1 MDDCETVNLPVIVQD
16 IDTTPVRQGWDNQV
30 GELLE
35 LVSRVERRR
44 QECAGLGEEMPNRL
58 SLLACRNVTGNLR
71 GPDDQASTI
80 PDGRDSEGDIESG
93 AILVQ
98 PLGLVMVD
106 ALPTLQAFEQM
117 GKIIG
122 QVGRHQEGEW
132 LPNGFFRAVPVKPFR
147 APVPA
152 SDDSLQGMANDRV
165 IRGVDNG
172 RQALPGFFTP

>member
-16 IDTTPVRQGWDNQV
+16 IDTTPVRQGWDDQA

-44 QECAGLGEEMPNRL
+44 QERAGLSEEMPSRL
-58 SLLACRNVTGNLR
+58 SLPACRNVAGNLR
-71 GPDDQASTI
+71 GPDDPSSTI

-93 AILVQ
+93 TILVQ
-98 PLGLVMVD
+98 PLGLVMID

-122 QVGRHQEGEW
+122 QVVRDQEGEW
-132 LPNGFFRAVPVKPFR
+132 QAYDFF
-147 APVPA
+147 
-152 SDDSLQGMANDRV
+152 
-165 IRGVDNG
+165 
-172 RQALPGFFTP
+172 

>member
-1 MDDCETVNLPVIVQD
+1 MDNHETMNLFIVVQD

-44 QECAGLGEEMPNRL
+44 QERAGLGEEMPSRL
-58 SLLACRNVTGNLR
+58 SLLACCNVAGNLR

-106 ALPTLQAFEQM
+106 ALPTLQVFEQM

-122 QVGRHQEGEW
+122 
-132 LPNGFFRAVPVKPFR
+132 
-147 APVPA
+147 
-152 SDDSLQGMANDRV
+152 
-165 IRGVDNG
+165 
-172 RQALPGFFTP
+172 